1 MAAFKGVQKP
11 IFQAKRVGLSQYRI
25 LGAIVAG
32 VTLALAVASIALS
45 IRAANELYY
54 SAQET
59 AQSQKRYDVSAELLL
74 DVLDMETGVRGY
86 VITDDADYLEPYR
99 VASQKIAMHMALL
112 KSHFRDTSESK
123 TVIDELDLHVSA
135 VANHLERVIAARREL
150 DSAAAQSVIR
160 SGQGKPIV
168 DKVRELIGRFQNHE
182 KRRYAELTDAT
193 NQSFSKAI
201 ATAIAAGLCVI
212 SFILFYFA
220 LTKHFNQSLVRQTA
234 LAISNEKNY
243 RTLVDNAPIGIAQF
257 SLDGSLTEANKLLCD
272 LLQSSR
278 ESLITTNLFDMV
290 LGDDRDGLRRKFDDL
305 SSGSIEAITCQHRIV
320 DSKLNKHWVM
330 NALSLLRDDSGE
342 PRSIVSA
349 MVDESDQ
356 RSMEIVQKR
365 MLAIVNGSNDAIISK
380 NIHGIV
386 TSWNPAAEKLFGYT
400 EQEMIGESVFKIIP
414 EELRNDEIEMLER
427 CAAGQT
433 IVPGSTIRLH
443 RDGHRIDV
451 LLNVMPLIDTTGAS
465 LGVCTII
472 RDLTSE
478 LQAAANLDESERRFR
493 MLAENMSQF
502 AWIANA
508 EGWIYWYN
516 KRWYDYTGTTLSDME
531 GWGWTKVHHPD
542 HVERVV
548 AHLNQCWKTGTPWED
563 TFPLR
568 GQDGNYRWFLSRAL
582 PIRDGDGAI
591 TNWFGSNTDI
601 TEIIENEESLKK
613 ARKQAENASRARGE
627 FLANMSHEIRTPM
640 TAILGHADILA
651 EHIEN
656 PDDIQNIATIRR
668 SAKYLLQIIN
678 DILDLSKIDSGKF
691 KTEAIEFSPSA
702 ILHELRSL
710 LDVRAD
716 EKRLT
721 FEVSIVG
728 KIPRK
733 IVSDPVRLRQI
744 LVNLAGNAIKF
755 TDRGRVDVICSYV
768 EESNKLRIAVR
779 DTGIGISGDFLPGI
793 FQPFIQADTSST
805 RAFEGTGL
813 GLAISRRLACALNGD
828 ITVQSTLGEGSTF
841 ALEISCGVIPGD
853 EWIEHLEPPVS
864 SPSHDRFDSINGTI
878 LVVDDRR
885 DIRYLVQNF
894 LEKAGATVVL
904 ATNGLEAI
912 DYLKTFNPIGDAV
925 VAVVMDMQM
934 PVLDGYT
941 AAKELRELGF
951 EKPIIALTANAMKE
965 DREKCL
971 LCGCNDYATKPL
983 DGASLVHLVASNIRV
998 KQ

>member
-1 MAAFKGVQKP
+1 MS
-11 IFQAKRVGLSQYRI
+11 RYRI

-45 IRAANELYY
+45 VRAANELYY
-54 SAQET
+54 SAQVT
-59 AQSQKRYDVSAELLL
+59 AQSQKRYDISAELLL

-86 VITDDADYLEPYR
+86 VISADAGFLEPYQN
-99 VASQKIAMHMALL
+99 ASQKIAMHMSLL
-112 KSHFRDTSESK
+112 KSHFTVSSESNA
-123 TVIDELDLHVSA
+123 VLEELGLHVSA
-135 VANHLERVIAARREL
+135 VSKHLERVVAARREL
-150 DSAAAQSVIR
+150 DFASAQSVIQN
-160 SGQGKPIV
+160 GQGKPLV
-168 DKVRELIGRFQNHE
+168 DKIRELIGRFQIQE

-193 NQSFSKAI
+193 NQSFAKAI
-201 ATAIAAGLCVI
+201 ATAIASGICVLT
-212 SFILFYFA
+212 FILFYLA
-220 LTKHFNQSLVRQTA
+220 LTKHFNDSLVKQTA
-234 LAISNEKNY
+234 VAISNEKNY
-243 RTLVDNAPIGIAQF
+243 RTLVDNAPIGIAQL
-257 SLDGSLTEANKLLCD
+257 SLDGSLTEANRLLCD
-272 LLQSSR
+272 LLQRSR
-278 ESLITTNLFDMV
+278 DSLITMNLFDFV
-290 LGDDRDGLRRKFDDL
+290 LQDDRDEFRKKYVDL
-305 SSGSIEAITCQHRIV
+305 AFGCIESFTWQHRIT
-320 DSKLNKHWVM
+320 DSNLNKHWIL
-330 NALSLLRDDSGE
+330 NALSLLRDDHGK
-342 PRSIVSA
+342 PRSIISA

-356 RSMEIVQKR
+356 HSMEIVQRR
-365 MLAIVNGSNDAIISK
+365 MLAIVNGSNDAIITK
-380 NIHGIV
+380 NINGIV
-386 TSWNPAAEKLFGYT
+386 TSWNPAAERLFGYT
-400 EQEMIGESVFKIIP
+400 QHEMIGQSVFKIIP
-414 EELRNDEIEMLER
+414 EDLRDAEIELLEK
-427 CAAGQT
+427 CAAGQA
-433 IVPGSTIRLH
+433 IAPGTSLRVH
-443 RDGHRIDV
+443 RDGHRIEV
-451 LLNVMPLIDTTGAS
+451 LLNVTPLTDTTGAS

-493 MLAENMSQF
+493 MLADNMSQF
-502 AWIANA
+502 AWMANSD
-508 EGWIYWYN
+508 GWVYWYN
-516 KRWYDYTGTTLSDME
+516 KRWYDYTGTTLSEME

-542 HVERVV
+542 HVDRVV

-568 GQDGNYRWFLSRAL
+568 GKDGNYRWFLSRAL
-582 PIRDGDGAI
+582 PIRNGDGAV

-651 EHIEN
+651 EHLEN
-656 PDDIQNIATIRR
+656 PDDIQNLATIRR

-691 KTEAIEFSPSA
+691 KTDAIEFSPSA

-716 EKRLT
+716 EKRLI
-721 FEVSIVG
+721 FEVSILG
-728 KIPRK
+728 KIPK
-733 IVSDPVRLRQI
+733 KVVSDPVRLRQI

-768 EESNKLRIAVR
+768 KESNSLRFAVR
-779 DTGIGISGDFLPGI
+779 DTGIGISSEFLSGI

-813 GLAISRRLACALNGD
+813 GLAISKRLACALDGD

-841 ALEISCGVIPGD
+841 VLEISCGTISTD

-864 SPSHDRFDSINGTI
+864 SPSQDRFDSIDGTV

-885 DIRYLVQNF
+885 DIRFLVQNF

-904 ATNGLEAI
+904 ATNGKEAI
-912 DYLKTFNPIGDAV
+912 DYLQSSSPIGDSV

-983 DGASLVHLVASNIRV
+983 DGASLVHLVARNLKAS
-998 KQ
+998 Q

>member
-1 MAAFKGVQKP
+1 M
-11 IFQAKRVGLSQYRI
+11 SQYRI

-45 IRAANELYY
+45 VRAANELYY

-99 VASQKIAMHMALL
+99 AASQKIAMHMALL
-112 KSHFRDTSESK
+112 KSHFKDTSESK
-123 TVIDELDLHVSA
+123 TVVDDLDLHVSA

-193 NQSFSKAI
+193 NQSFSNAI

-243 RTLVDNAPIGIAQF
+243 RTLVDNAPIGIAQL

-290 LGDDRDGLRRKFDDL
+290 LGDDRDELRKKFDDL
-305 SSGSIEAITCQHRIV
+305 SLGSIEAFTWQHRIV

-330 NALSLLRDDSGE
+330 NALSLLRDDSGK
-342 PRSIVSA
+342 PRSIISA
-349 MVDESDQ
+349 LVDESDQ

-414 EELRNDEIEMLER
+414 EELRNDEIEMLEK

-433 IVPGSTIRLH
+433 IIPGSTLRLH
-443 RDGHRIDV
+443 RDGHRIEV

-502 AWIANA
+502 AWMAKA
-508 EGWIYWYN
+508 DGWIYWYN

-542 HVERVV
+542 HVDRVI
-548 AHLNQCWKTGTPWED
+548 AHLNQCWETGTPWED
-563 TFPLR
+563 TFPIR
-568 GQDGNYRWFLSRAL
+568 GKDGNYRWFLSRAL

-651 EHIEN
+651 EHLEN
-656 PDDIQNIATIRR
+656 PDDIQNLATIRR

-691 KTEAIEFSPSA
+691 KTEAIEFSPST

-728 KIPRK
+728 KIPKK

-755 TDRGRVDVICSYV
+755 TDRGRVDVFCSYV
-768 EESNKLRIAVR
+768 EKSNNLRIAVR
-779 DTGIGISGDFLPGI
+779 DTGIGISGDFLTGI

-841 ALEISCGVIPGD
+841 VLEISCGAISGD
-853 EWIEHLEPPVS
+853 EWIEHLEPPITN
-864 SPSHDRFDSINGTI
+864 PSHDRFDSIDGTI

-894 LEKAGATVVL
+894 LEKAGATVIL

-983 DGASLVHLVASNIRV
+983 DGASLVHLVASNLRV